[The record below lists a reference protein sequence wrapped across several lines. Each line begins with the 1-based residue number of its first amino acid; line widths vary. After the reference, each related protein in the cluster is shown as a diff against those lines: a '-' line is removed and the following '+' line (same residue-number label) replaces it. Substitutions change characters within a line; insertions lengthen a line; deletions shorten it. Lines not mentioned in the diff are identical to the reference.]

1 VQKAQRELLK
11 GRFATATVDSRCG
24 LSKIGALYKKCSIIT
39 AGGIFPMWSSL
50 YGFPQPCK
58 IMKYQQPAIIF
69 GGVIVSLFCFPW
81 LSGVLADSLPASAA
95 LTPVANT
102 NGYPLFHECVVTVD
116 PLAVSKTVTAG
127 DSNIVTGFDAP
138 DTVRGKLIR
147 LDAEWLVL
155 RDGCNENWI
164 ARNKVLMIHIC
175 N

>member
-1 VQKAQRELLK
+1 VQKAHRDLLK
-11 GRFATATVDSRCG
+11 GRFATATVDLGCG

-39 AGGIFPMWSSL
+39 AGGIFQC
-50 YGFPQPCK
+50 GHRFTVFPQPCK
-58 IMKYQQPAIIF
+58 IMKYQQPSIIIGAAI
-69 GGVIVSLFCFPW
+69 VLLFCFPW
-81 LSGVLADSLPASAA
+81 LSGVLADSLPVGAA
-95 LTPVANT
+95 MAPVANS